1 MFPTAATNKPSASQS
16 FRNLKSS
23 KPQLNTSKSTIDDTN
38 SINSASNANKPA
50 DANSS
55 SSNLSNKLAYSF
67 NRTATLPKRF
77 KEKFLNKSTIIN
89 QAPSSNKNTLYSSAS
104 VDSQTSSISSTS
116 TSSSSSAS
124 SSNTSTNS
132 SSPLKHALNTNPISS
147 NPYLFKYKEQ
157 LSNLNKY
164 VENFLKSIK
173 YLEQII
179 KKKKFEIVSNSATA
193 ILESILDVYNLIQSF
208 DPHNAILSKRDDAS
222 SKSTSV
228 SKAEFNYHKSRI
240 NLCLANLIKWSDG
253 ILYSFNFN
261 TSDFVN
267 SWSGNEL
274 DKSLTSDLI
283 KSINEFVEFFHKR
296 YFNSIETGETKP
308 NEHKPNQ
315 LERSS
320 SLIDCNKSDSL
331 SASSS
336 ISSSSSIK
344 LNSNDKTSPQK
355 ANSTKPKSATSLSSI
370 SGYAASIHNPN
381 IASDANALT
390 TTTTTTTTIEDKDG
404 MKSIKTTVNKS
415 KAISAN
421 TYVTQTTILTTSS
434 NKFNQDNIT
443 TTTSISMNDTMFDAA
458 SSANVS
464 INLFNHSKLS
474 AFSDLDRLALELS
487 ELSSLPSS
495 SFLVNNVT
503 KSLVE
508 SDQAQA
514 QAKETPKQI
523 KSKTFTNEQ
532 CGYLLSQFE
541 TFAKQFSRNE
551 PDFSSSCQSP
561 SKGNSAY
568 STLDRSEMN
577 RLGNAKSMFAFDSPL
592 KSINSISSPHPK
604 RTTLHVNSSFK
615 HDLEQKHTVV
625 DSVNAIK
632 SDGHEIDVVLNK
644 LSDVKQRTKT
654 SFIEKNLC
662 IDERV
667 AEKILGRPARV
678 EPEQDLDEA
687 EDDDKKIEND
697 PVKNYMS
704 FLENEKNTLKRNET
718 TSDCNTSNNN
728 NQSVHLEKL
737 ISAQVKR
744 PFRVNLA
751 AKDNDNTDIDSV
763 DEENDDDCNGS
774 YLIFGANNLN
784 PNFLLIDDDGD
795 DDAVSNETARKITN
809 NNSAK
814 GNFFDDFCDKYASH
828 SVPYLD
834 DLDDEMNDYNDVIKI
849 KNEDKASNANCDFEF
864 EMADLSADITT
875 NKDSI
880 SATPI
885 NIQNESSFEL
895 VSSNLPNVNSLSSLT
910 NSSLSLPIES
920 KSNLNEDDQ
929 SINSNNFSINKQNLS
944 NNDMILQSNV
954 VQSQPSLVS
963 SFRLSN
969 SSELS
974 AVSSQHTDFKSKIDP
989 SVLLT
994 PISLLK
1000 TGSVDTDVSNENKP
1014 TAISLNTESR
1024 DVLSLLDVNHL
1035 LEYQSQSQLVST
1047 SSLSANFLLNNSN
1060 PTHNP
1065 SSNTSILRGGHIDAL
1080 IVLATSPNS
1089 SVIAATHSINN
1100 NVKANSTSSISSSHN
1115 TSFTNGKDNK
1125 GNFLYQEAFLTTYRT
1140 LLEPIELI
1148 DKLIYRYRLF
1158 SKYKSKKYNFNA
1170 NHISKSNLGEHI
1182 DHDEKF
1188 DINRLKMNIKYN
1200 KMAASAAR
1208 NSLSLLIRVIDDLG

>member
-38 SINSASNANKPA
+38 SINSTTNTKKPA
-50 DANSS
+50 DTNSS

-89 QAPSSNKNTLYSSAS
+89 QAPNSNKNTLYSSAS

-116 TSSSSSAS
+116 TSSSSSTS

-132 SSPLKHALNTNPISS
+132 SSPKHVVNTNPSSS
-147 NPYLFKYKEQ
+147 NAYLYKYKEQ
-157 LSNLNKY
+157 LNNLNKY

-208 DPHNAILSKRDDAS
+208 DPHNSILSKKDDTN
-222 SKSTSV
+222 SKSSSV
-228 SKAEFNYHKSRI
+228 SKTEFNYHKSRI

-267 SWSGNEL
+267 NCSGNEL
-274 DKSLTSDLI
+274 DKSLTNELI
-283 KSINEFVEFFHKR
+283 KSINEFVEFFHKH
-296 YFNSIETGETKP
+296 YFNSIETSATKL
-308 NEHKPNQ
+308 NENKPNQ

-320 SLIDCNKSDSL
+320 SLIDCNKSNESL

-344 LNSNDKTSPQK
+344 LNSNDKTSLQK
-355 ANSTKPKSATSLSSI
+355 ANTKPKSTTSLSSI
-370 SGYAASIHNPN
+370 SGYTASIHNPN
-381 IASDANALT
+381 ITSDTNAI
-390 TTTTTTTTIEDKDG
+390 TTTTTTIEDKDG

-415 KAISAN
+415 KVISAN

-443 TTTSISMNDTMFDAA
+443 TTTSISMNDTMFDTA

-495 SFLVNNVT
+495 NFLVNNVT
-503 KSLVE
+503 KSIVE

-514 QAKETPKQI
+514 KETTKQI

-532 CGYLLSQFE
+532 CSYLLNQFE
-541 TFAKQFSRNE
+541 TFAKQFSKNE
-551 PDFSSSCQSP
+551 ACMSDFSSP

-577 RLGNAKSMFAFDSPL
+577 KLGNNKSMFAFDSPL
-592 KSINSISSPHPK
+592 KSINSISSPHLK

-625 DSVNAIK
+625 DSVNITK
-632 SDGHEIDVVLNK
+632 NDGNEIDVVLNK
-644 LSDVKQRTKT
+644 LSDVKQRNKT

-662 IDERV
+662 IDEKV
-667 AEKILGRPARV
+667 AEKILSPVRV
-678 EPEQDLDEA
+678 EPEQDLDE
-687 EDDDKKIEND
+687 EDDDKKEND
-697 PVKNYMS
+697 PIKNYMS

-718 TSDCNTSNNN
+718 TSDCNTSETNNN
-728 NQSVHLEKL
+728 KSVHLEKL
-737 ISAQVKR
+737 ISSQIKH

-763 DEENDDDCNGS
+763 DEENDDDCNGN

-795 DDAVSNETARKITN
+795 DEVLNETASKIN
-809 NNSAK
+809 NNNAK
-814 GNFFDDFCDKYASH
+814 VNYFDDFCDKYANH

-849 KNEDKASNANCDFEF
+849 KNEDKTSNTNCDFEF
-864 EMADLSADITT
+864 EIADLNADITN

-895 VSSNLPNVNSLSSLT
+895 VSSNLQNINSLSSLT
-910 NSSLSLPIES
+910 NSSLSLPIEN

-929 SINSNNFSINKQNLS
+929 SINSNNLSINKQNLS

-974 AVSSQHTDFKSKIDP
+974 AVSSQHNDFKNKIDP

-1000 TGSVDTDVSNENKP
+1000 TCSVDTDISNENKLS
-1014 TAISLNTESR
+1014 ANNLNTESR

-1065 SSNTSILRGGHIDAL
+1065 NSNTSILRGGHIDAL

-1140 LLEPIELI
+1140 LIEPIELI

-1170 NHISKSNLGEHI
+1170 NNISKSNLGEHI
-1182 DHDEKF
+1182 DYDEKF